1 MKHLVVASTNHG
13 KVREIRAVLEGLDDW
28 SVDALPKDLPL
39 AEETGSTFLENAAQ
53 KAEFYSKLLGGN
65 DRWIVADDSG
75 LVVAALDGRPGLF
88 SSRYAPTDEA
98 RNQKLLRELEGI
110 TGDQRAAQFVCALAF
125 AKDGR
130 TLWTTE
136 GRIDGTIALEP
147 IGDNG
152 FGYDPLFLLP
162 DRNQTTGQL
171 PPETKNRIS
180 HRGLALAMLREYL
193 EESDL

>member
-1 MKHLVVASTNHG
+1 VKHLVVASTNQG

-28 SVDALPKDLPL
+28 RVDSLPQDLPL

-53 KAEFYSKLLGGN
+53 KAEFYSKHLAGN

-75 LVVAALDGRPGLF
+75 LIVDALDGRPGLF

-98 RNQKLLRELEGI
+98 RNQKLLRELEGM
-110 TGDQRAAQFVCALAF
+110 TGDQRTAQFVCALAF

-171 PPETKNRIS
+171 PPETKLRIS
-180 HRGLALAMLREYL
+180 HRGIALAMLREYL
-193 EESDL
+193 EGSNF

>member
-1 MKHLVVASTNHG
+1 MKHLVVASTNPG
-13 KVREIRAVLEGLDDW
+13 KVREIREVLEGLAAW
-28 SVDALPKDLPL
+28 SVDSLPEDLPL
-39 AEETGSTFLENAAQ
+39 AEETGSTFLENAIQ
-53 KAEFYSKLLGGN
+53 KAEFYSRNLTGG

-75 LVVAALDGRPGLF
+75 LVVDALDGRPGLF

-98 RNQKLLRELEGI
+98 RNQKLLRELEGV
-110 TGDQRAAQFVCALAF
+110 TGDQRSAQFVCALAF
-125 AKDGR
+125 AKDGQ

-136 GRIDGTIALEP
+136 GRIDGTIAVEP

-171 PPETKNRIS
+171 PPETKLRIS
-180 HRGLALAMLREYL
+180 HRGIALARLREYL
-193 EESDL
+193 EGSDF